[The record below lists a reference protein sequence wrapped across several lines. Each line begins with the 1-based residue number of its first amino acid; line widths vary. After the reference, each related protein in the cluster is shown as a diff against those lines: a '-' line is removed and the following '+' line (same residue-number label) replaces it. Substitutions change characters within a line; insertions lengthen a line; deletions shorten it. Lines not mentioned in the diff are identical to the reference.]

1 MISVYTLKP
10 AFQGFLRPL
19 VVCLASWGVTANQ
32 VTILT
37 CVLSVLLGLDLTFGN
52 KQWILLPMFL
62 FLRMALNAIDGM
74 LAREHNQQTPLGALL
89 NELTDVIADA
99 ALTLPFAYLP
109 GWNVF
114 WMGCT
119 IFLAALTEMTGVLG
133 LTIGAGRRYDG
144 PFGKSDRAL
153 VFGVLGFWLAMRW
166 PMPDSAGAW
175 IPPLLA
181 GLCCVTILN
190 RARAALSS
198 ALL

>member
-1 MISVYTLKP
+1 MISIYALKP
-10 AFQGFLRPL
+10 AFQSLLQPI
-19 VVCLASWGVTANQ
+19 VVRLAAWGVTANQ
-32 VTILT
+32 VTVFT
-37 CVLSVLLGLDLTFGN
+37 CLLSVLLGLDLAFVN
-52 KQWILLPMFL
+52 HRWILLPVFL

-109 GWNVF
+109 GWDPF

-153 VFGVLGFWLAMRW
+153 VFGVLAFWLAMRW
-166 PMPDSAGAW
+166 PMPDRAGVW
-175 IPPLLA
+175 IPPILA
-181 GLCCVTILN
+181 GLCCITILN
-190 RARAALSS
+190 RARS
-198 ALL
+198 ALKGSVM

>member
-37 CVLSVLLGLDLTFGN
+37 CVLSVLFGLDLTFGN
-52 KQWILLPMFL
+52 TQWILLPMFL